1 MTDALRVL
9 VCGAATLPAT
19 PILAVETAASLDAA
33 LDAMTRGAPPDAL
46 VSAVDGPEAARLI
59 EATGWQPLLRDV
71 AVLLLTPP
79 LDDDLAAR
87 LVSAGVQDL
96 LLADEQ
102 PSLARRVRHA
112 VLRKRLERDARKA
125 WSTDLNTGLP
135 NRAQLLEHLHQLLAL
150 RTRQPAPMAVLAI
163 RIEGLDALAAQRGAE
178 AAQLV
183 RRKVAVRLRAAVRAS
198 DVVSSLGG
206 EQFALL
212 LSKIEAPADAQRV
225 ALKLQRALREP
236 FNVLGG
242 PVGVTAHLGI
252 AQHPA
257 DGSDGEPLLRQ
268 AVAAALDAQ
277 RRRSAAAND

>member
-9 VCGAATLPAT
+9 LAGAATLPAS
-19 PILAVETAASLDAA
+19 PALAVDCAPSLDAA
-33 LDAMTRGAPPDAL
+33 LDAMTRGAPPDAM
-46 VSAVDGPEAARLI
+46 VAAVDAA
-59 EATGWQPLLRDV
+59 EATQLLDAAAWQPLLRDV
-71 AVLLLTPP
+71 AILLLTPP
-79 LDDDLAAR
+79 LDDALAAR

-96 LLADEQ
+96 LLVDEQ
-102 PSLARRVRHA
+102 ASLARRVHHA

-150 RTRQPAPMAVLAI
+150 RTRQPAPMAVLAM

-225 ALKLQRALREP
+225 GLKLQRALREP

-242 PVGVTAHLGI
+242 AVGVMAHLGI

-257 DGSDGEPLLRQ
+257 DGSDAEPLLRQ

-277 RRRSAAAND
+277 RRRTAAAND